1 MATLPDW
8 LTVSPSSGKEAASI
22 NVEASA
28 NEGCD
33 RSVEISFTPAGGSP
47 VTLAVVQAGRR
58 EPFLASDGD
67 FTPSDGGTF
76 NTLKKL

>member
-8 LTVSPSSGKEAASI
+8 LRVSPPAGKGAAAVSIEADP
-22 NVEASA
+22 